1 LSKYFLASLNSFF
14 IVFFAYFVFLSIIS
28 WQESIELLNTGG
40 LNIDIGSYLYLPL
53 GAFAFCW
60 VVYRKWG
67 LPGQFLISILMS
79 FYWELDSNIFIQ
91 FTLINVFGPVMTVST
106 FRVLEVYKFK
116 DIKSETTLAILFL
129 CIVLALFNSLS
140 KFFTLFFTDNHTTS
154 TFDFLVTYLPGDIIG
169 SFVFILF
176 ANFVMKIFHL
186 GQYKSNL
193 KDKSS
198 ILSSFFK
205 S

>member
-14 IVFFAYFVFLSIIS
+14 IVFFAYFVFLSILS
-28 WQESIELLNTGG
+28 WQESIELLDTGG

-60 VVYRKWG
+60 VIYRKWG

-91 FTLINVFGPVMTVST
+91 FTLINVLGPVVAVSI

-129 CIVLALFNSLS
+129 CIVLALLNSLS
-140 KFFTLFFTDNHTTS
+140 KFFIYFMTENQFTS
-154 TFDFLVTYLPGDIIG
+154 AFDFLATYLPGDIIG
-169 SFVFILF
+169 SFVFIIF
-176 ANFVMKIFHL
+176 ATFMMKIFHL
-186 GQYKSNL
+186 GQYK
-193 KDKSS
+193 
-198 ILSSFFK
+198 I
-205 S
+205 